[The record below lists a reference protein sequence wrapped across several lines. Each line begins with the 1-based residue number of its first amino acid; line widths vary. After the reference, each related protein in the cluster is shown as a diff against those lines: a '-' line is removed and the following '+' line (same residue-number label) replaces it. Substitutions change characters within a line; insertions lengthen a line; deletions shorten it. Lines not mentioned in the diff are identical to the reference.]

1 MTEFLQ
7 FDSWLF
13 AFKWQLLDQNW
24 FLRFLQSAS
33 NCFTLSEF
41 ERPDSLSWE
50 SLTIRSLSALIAY
63 FILFYAGF
71 SLSVM
76 FLDCSNSELF
86 NVEDAS
92 FIEESSTVGSSM
104 MISLAVVAVLEKTVG
119 AVTEVATEVALSL
132 DVEVTELADLFGLV
146 TIVVILFLHFPLSW
160 LSFSVSTQ

>member
-1 MTEFLQ
+1 
-7 FDSWLF
+7 
-13 AFKWQLLDQNW
+13 
-24 FLRFLQSAS
+24 
-33 NCFTLSEF
+33 
-41 ERPDSLSWE
+41 
-50 SLTIRSLSALIAY
+50 
-63 FILFYAGF
+63 
-71 SLSVM
+71 M